1 VKDDEPLFGW
11 ASAVN
16 MVIRGERP
24 DRPSLIVGPTPLL
37 LSSFGLGTGALTF
50 SVDKI
55 ARCRREHSEVPLEV
69 WYDLPELLNDP
80 LAIFPSA
87 RRDGSIIVLLLVE
100 DRDNNPIVVAATSGQ
115 GNLNVIL
122 SVYGKQNGFDWAN
135 REIALA
141 QSDGLM
147 IYKKRDFAASLPQPP
162 VANATSSSHGLIP
175 VDGTAKPIRDIL
187 SIHKKST
194 KS

>member
-24 DRPSLIVGPTPLL
+24 DRPLLIVGPTPSALN
-37 LSSFGLGTGALTF
+37 SFGLGTGALTF

-55 ARCRREHSEVPLEV
+55 ARCRREHPEVSLEV
-69 WYDLPELLNDP
+69 WHKLPELLNEP
-80 LAIFPSA
+80 LAVFPSA

-100 DRDNNPIVVAATSGQ
+100 DRGKNPIVVAVTSGQ

-122 SVYGKQNGFDWAN
+122 SVYGKQNGFDWAK

-141 QSDGLM
+141 QADGLT

-162 VANATSSSHGLIP
+162 VVNTTSSSHGLIP
-175 VDGTAKPIRDIL
+175 VDGTAKSERAIL
-187 SIHKKST
+187 SIRK
-194 KS
+194 